1 MTRRSVSKAVAVAL
15 NILSF
20 VVMLGLPLWIVTEKF
35 PVQKSEGGILAA
47 LGFGGIVMGVIVFF
61 TFKNYIVA
69 YATEKLGAISAGV
82 TLMFIWSAFTAVCI
96 ALAKSATLLD
106 NLTSVFF
113 WSAVGSAVGVVLQFI
128 AKIIK
133 EKPRNEETE

>member
-1 MTRRSVSKAVAVAL
+1 VSKAVAVAL

-61 TFKNYIVA
+61 TFKKYIVA
-69 YATEKLGAISAGV
+69 YATDKLGEISAGV
-82 TLMFIWSAFTAVCI
+82 TLTFIWAALTAVCV

-106 NLTSVFF
+106 NLTSVFL
-113 WSAVGSAVGVVLQFI
+113 WSTIGAAAGVVLQTV
-128 AKIIK
+128 AKILK
-133 EKPRNEETE
+133 ERAKDGETD

>member
-1 MTRRSVSKAVAVAL
+1 VSKAVAVAL

-61 TFKNYIVA
+61 TFKKYIVA
-69 YATEKLGAISAGV
+69 YATDKLGAISAGV
-82 TLMFIWSAFTAVCI
+82 TLTFIWAALTAVCV

-106 NLTSVFF
+106 NLTSVFL
-113 WSAVGSAVGVVLQFI
+113 WSTIGAAAGVVLQTV
-128 AKIIK
+128 AKILK
-133 EKPRNEETE
+133 ERAKDGETD

>member
-1 MTRRSVSKAVAVAL
+1 MARRSVSKAVAAGL

-47 LGFGGIVMGVIVFF
+47 LGFGGVVMGVIVFF
-61 TFKNYIVA
+61 TFKSYIVA
-69 YATEKLGAISAGV
+69 YAAEKLGAISAGV
-82 TLMFIWSAFTAVCI
+82 KNMFGLSAFTAVCV
-96 ALAKSATLLD
+96 ALEKSATLLGS
-106 NLTSVFF
+106 LTSVFF
-113 WSAVGSAVGVVLQFI
+113 WSALGSALGVLLQFI

-133 EKPRNEETE
+133 ERNNERAE

>member
-1 MTRRSVSKAVAVAL
+1 MTRRSVSKAVAAGL
-15 NILSF
+15 NVLSF

-47 LGFGGIVMGVIVFF
+47 LGFGGVVMGVIVFF

-82 TLMFIWSAFTAVCI
+82 KNMFVLSAFTAVCV
-96 ALAKSATLLD
+96 ALEKSATLLGS
-106 NLTSVFF
+106 LTSVFF
-113 WSAVGSAVGVVLQFI
+113 WSALGSALGVLLQFI

-133 EKPRNEETE
+133 EKGKDGEAE